1 MSPQAQVWVGW
12 PAKQDPQKTDP
23 AETEEVFNVLEFKG
37 RVLMAFKCTLQIK
50 RFQDFAQHGLVTWTP
65 GKLELSTDP
74 SAQSNSS
81 DHPGFPKRVRGKV
94 PHVSATLN
102 RAF

>member
-12 PAKQDPQKTDP
+12 PVKQDPQKIDP

-37 RVLMAFKCTLQIK
+37 RVLMAFKCTLQIE
-50 RFQDFAQHGLVTWTP
+50 RFQDFAQRSLVTWTP
-65 GKLELSTDP
+65 GKLELSTGL
-74 SAQSNSS
+74 STQSNSS
-81 DHPGFPKRVRGKV
+81 NQPGVPKRVRGKV
-94 PHVSATLN
+94 PHVSATLS